1 MTEPSP
7 FTLPV
12 SAEVHTNLRATA
24 RLLRE
29 PHRLSPEARQALA
42 EVVGELEHALEAGTV
57 PPEEMAHLRD
67 STAHLVE
74 ALRQQHD
81 MGLFA
86 SARNRLSESIVAA
99 EAQAPFTVGFTRR
112 LLDALANIGI

>member
-7 FTLPV
+7 SPLST
-12 SAEVHTNLRATA
+12 EVHANLRAA
-24 RLLRE
+24 ALLLRE
-29 PHRLSPEARQALA
+29 PHRLGADARQALA

-67 STAHLVE
+67 STAHLVQ
-74 ALRQQHD
+74 ALRQRHD
-81 MGLFA
+81 EGLFA
-86 SARNRLSESIVAA
+86 SARDRLNQTVATA
-99 EAQAPFTVGFTRR
+99 EAQAPVAVGFTRR